1 MVVTTIRWASTL
13 CSSRFECEFI
23 TMKMGEENDEEEVIQ
38 RKFRKGDYIK
48 VSKLVKAKAHNG
60 KPGLVLGFDEE
71 EIPFAE
77 MFVAMSLGADGESIE
92 VKQLLHR

>member
-1 MVVTTIRWASTL
+1 MTALLTL
-13 CSSRFECEFI
+13 SLSLSLSDV
-23 TMKMGEENDEEEVIQ
+23 N
-38 RKFRKGDYIK
+38 
-48 VSKLVKAKAHNG
+48 
-60 KPGLVLGFDEE
+60 VLNLEDCLLTARAVQEE

>member
-1 MVVTTIRWASTL
+1 MPNLEDCLLTARAVA
-13 CSSRFECEFI
+13 
-23 TMKMGEENDEEEVIQ
+23 
-38 RKFRKGDYIK
+38 
-48 VSKLVKAKAHNG
+48 
-60 KPGLVLGFDEE
+60 EE